1 MSFGDGLR
9 SLFADTRPLQQADF
23 RRLWVAN
30 IVTVI
35 GAQLTVVA
43 VPAQIYAVTGS
54 SGMVGLTGLFGLVPL
69 VVFGL
74 WGGALADSMDRRV
87 LLEFTTTG
95 MIVTSGLFWL
105 QAFLGLDNV
114 WVLLGIFSLQQAFFA
129 INQPARTAIL
139 PKLLPSEQ
147 LPAANALSMTVV
159 SAGAIAGPMV
169 GGALIPVLGYAGL
182 YLIDTVLLFATLYA
196 VWRPAGDPR
205 HRDRG
210 RRRAG
215 LPGFPA
221 RGRQPCGRSR
231 GLRATLNECG
241 CERCLAACSRSGWN
255 DGSEDHT
262 KPFDCAGGRCGL
274 PFDRVPLWISGWA
287 GTGSVCSW
295 SG

>member
-1 MSFGDGLR
+1 MR
-9 SLFADTRPLQQADF
+9 SRAWVPMILGEFRP
-23 RRLWVAN
+23 
-30 IVTVI
+30 
-35 GAQLTVVA
+35 G
-43 VPAQIYAVTGS
+43 
-54 SGMVGLTGLFGLVPL
+54 
-69 VVFGL
+69 
-74 WGGALADSMDRRV
+74 
-87 LLEFTTTG
+87 
-95 MIVTSGLFWL
+95 
-105 QAFLGLDNV
+105 
-114 WVLLGIFSLQQAFFA
+114 QAFFA

-221 RGRQPCGRSR
+221 RGRQPSGRSR

-287 GTGSVCSW
+287 GTGSFCSW